1 MWLKV
6 MWLHHSRALFS
17 LDNTKYQVHTH
28 YQMVIAQVLNSCKI
42 LYHEI
47 CGFYI
52 RLRVS
57 CLFVLFS
64 GVLLKRDQFIQ
75 VFFPAD
81 HAINITSLEKKKKGK
96 KRNLCCAAMTEEKRI
111 QLRLNDLIKL
121 AVPRL

>member
-1 MWLKV
+1 
-6 MWLHHSRALFS
+6 
-17 LDNTKYQVHTH
+17 
-28 YQMVIAQVLNSCKI
+28 MVIAQVLNSCKI

-52 RLRVS
+52 RLTVS

-81 HAINITSLEKKKKGK
+81 HAINITSLEKKEKKQL
-96 KRNLCCAAMTEEKRI
+96 LCSDNEEKSI
-111 QLRLNDLIKL
+111 QLKLND
-121 AVPRL
+121 

>member
-1 MWLKV
+1 
-6 MWLHHSRALFS
+6 MWLHHFRALFS

-75 VFFPAD
+75 VFFSCGSC
-81 HAINITSLEKKKKGK
+81 NQYNVTWKKKEKKQL
-96 KRNLCCAAMTEEKRI
+96 LCSDNEEKSI
-111 QLRLNDLIKL
+111 QLKLND
-121 AVPRL
+121 

>member
-28 YQMVIAQVLNSCKI
+28 YQMVIALVLNSCKI

-81 HAINITSLEKKKKGK
+81 HAINITSLEKKRKEKKQL
-96 KRNLCCAAMTEEKRI
+96 LCSDNEEKSI
-111 QLRLNDLIKL
+111 QLKLND
-121 AVPRL
+121 

>member
-1 MWLKV
+1 
-6 MWLHHSRALFS
+6 
-17 LDNTKYQVHTH
+17 
-28 YQMVIAQVLNSCKI
+28 MVIAQVLNSCNI

-64 GVLLKRDQFIQ
+64 GVLLKRDQLIQ

-81 HAINITSLEKKKKGK
+81 HAINITSLEKKKREEK
-96 KRNLCCAAMTEEKRI
+96 KRKETT
-111 QLRLNDLIKL
+111 
-121 AVPRL
+121 AVQR

>member
-1 MWLKV
+1 
-6 MWLHHSRALFS
+6 
-17 LDNTKYQVHTH
+17 
-28 YQMVIAQVLNSCKI
+28 MVIAQVLNSCKI

-81 HAINITSLEKKKKGK
+81 HAINITSLKKKEKKQL
-96 KRNLCCAAMTEEKRI
+96 LCSDNEEKSI
-111 QLRLNDLIKL
+111 QLKLND
-121 AVPRL
+121 

>member
-1 MWLKV
+1 
-6 MWLHHSRALFS
+6 
-17 LDNTKYQVHTH
+17 
-28 YQMVIAQVLNSCKI
+28 MVIAQVLNSCKI

-81 HAINITSLEKKKKGK
+81 HAINITSLEKKRKEK
-96 KRNLCCAAMTEEKRI
+96 KRNNCCAAIMK
-111 QLRLNDLIKL
+111 KK
-121 AVPRL
+121 AFS